1 MSHPVLSRIP
11 LLRVL
16 FPFAMGIIA
25 AQYQNSIW
33 WAALIL
39 LAGIGL
45 YTGLWFIS
53 KKSTAQTIRFRQ
65 RAYGPIFLIIFAIG
79 NIHALLQEPPVVDT
93 AKIEGKTA
101 IARIDDLRHTDFSSI
116 IQATLIQV
124 EDSSTT
130 PIKLQLS
137 TRGCNYTLE
146 AGDIIA
152 FNAHLRPIVNNGN
165 PHETDY
171 AKIQHDKG
179 FIYKQHLRADHLMV
193 MGHHESLLN
202 SITKFRHKLENI
214 LINSNLDSDTQSFM
228 IALLLG
234 DSIHINQETRYAYS
248 CAGVA
253 HILALS
259 GLHMGIFTLLIWM
272 LLYPLDYLRL
282 KKLRFF
288 ITILLLIAFAILT
301 GLSASVVRA
310 TIMTAFVFTGY
321 IFFRKS
327 SPLNA
332 LVAAAIVIL
341 LLTPTALYNAGFQ
354 LSLITVAAIIIFSPK
369 SNQHKHKKN
378 AIISYVKSSITIST
392 IAMLSTIVL
401 TAYYFHSISF
411 ASVISNLLVIPL
423 LTLVMAFGC
432 IFFLLS
438 IAGIE
443 LTMLTNIV
451 NALFHL
457 IDYIV
462 NTINGTGVSHIDN
475 IYMSRLDVVIYYGI
489 IILAAVTIKLKS
501 WRPAIVS
508 GGLLAIGV
516 FMHAYRLY
524 QLPTRGVVLLNS
536 YSSSPVFF
544 FEKNQGYL
552 WVPDIDT
559 VDINKFKRN
568 NAGMLAYQQID
579 SISVVGD
586 SGINLPWAYVHPPFA
601 DICSTRIAIITNKR
615 DKAFSSPQLPK
626 ADIAL
631 ITKRCHAAASEV
643 HDRYQNATLLLSGAI
658 YEPEHE
664 AYIAECDSAHLQY
677 FSLKN
682 MGAWEKYQ

>member
-1 MSHPVLSRIP
+1 MPYPVLSKIP

-16 FPFAMGIIA
+16 IPFATGIVA
-25 AQYQNSIW
+25 AQYQSSIW

-39 LAGIGL
+39 LMGIVL
-45 YTGLWFIS
+45 YTGLWFTS
-53 KKSTAQTIRFRQ
+53 KKNTAQTIRFRQ
-65 RAYGPIFLIIFAIG
+65 RAFAPIFLIIFAIG
-79 NIHALLQEPPVVDT
+79 NIHALLQEPPIIDT
-93 AKIEGKTA
+93 HKIEGKMA
-101 IARIDDLRHTDFSSI
+101 IARIEDLRHTDFSSI
-116 IQATLIQV
+116 IQATLFQV

-130 PIKLQLS
+130 PIKLLLT

-146 AGDIIA
+146 PGDIIT
-152 FNAHLRPIVNNGN
+152 FSAHLRPIVNNGN

-171 AKIQHDKG
+171 AKIQHDRG
-179 FIYKQHLRADHLMV
+179 FIYKQHLRVDHLFKA
-193 MGHHESLLN
+193 GHHQSLMN
-202 SITKFRHKLENI
+202 SITRFRHKLENI
-214 LINSNLDSDTQSFM
+214 IINSSLDSDTQSFM

-234 DSIHINQETRYAYS
+234 DASHIDQETRYAYS

-259 GLHMGIFTLLIWM
+259 GLHMGIFTLLIWI

-282 KKLRFF
+282 KKLRFV
-288 ITILLLIAFAILT
+288 ITMLILVAFAILT

-310 TIMTAFVFTGY
+310 TIMTIFVFTGY

-327 SPLNA
+327 TPLNA
-332 LVAAAIVIL
+332 LIAAAIVIL
-341 LLTPTALYNAGFQ
+341 LITPSALYNAGFQ
-354 LSLITVAAIIIFSPK
+354 LSFITVAAIIIFSPK

-378 AIISYVKSSITIST
+378 AIISYVKSSITISA

-489 IILAAVTIKLKS
+489 VILAAVAIKLKS

-508 GGLLAIGV
+508 GGLLAAGV

-524 QLPTRGVVLLNS
+524 QLPQRGLVVLNS

-544 FEKNQGYL
+544 FEKSQGYL
-552 WVPDIDT
+552 WIPDIDS
-559 VDINKFKRN
+559 VDINKFKRYY
-568 NAGMLAYQQID
+568 AGMLAYQQID
-579 SISVVGD
+579 SISVID
-586 SGINLPWAYVHPPFA
+586 PSGMNQPWAYVNPPFA
-601 DICSTRIAIITNKR
+601 CICGTRIAIITNKR
-615 DKAFSSPQLPK
+615 DKAFSSPQLPET
-626 ADIAL
+626 DIAL

-643 HDRYQNATLLLSGAI
+643 HERYQNATIMLSGGI
-658 YEPEHE
+658 YEPEYE
-664 AYIAECDSAHLQY
+664 EFLAECDSANLQY
-677 FSLKN
+677 YSVKS

>member
-1 MSHPVLSRIP
+1 MPHPVLSRIP

-65 RAYGPIFLIIFAIG
+65 RAYGPTFLIIFAIG

-432 IFFLLS
+432 IFFLFS

-544 FEKNQGYL
+544 FEKSQGYL
-552 WVPDIDT
+552 WVPDIDS
-559 VDINKFKRN
+559 VDANKFKRYY
-568 NAGMLAYQQID
+568 AGMLAYQQID
-579 SISVVGD
+579 SISVID
-586 SGINLPWAYVHPPFA
+586 PSGMNQPWAYVNPPFA
-601 DICSTRIAIITNKR
+601 CICGTRIAAITNKR
-615 DKAFSSPQLPK
+615 DKAFSSPQLPET
-626 ADIAL
+626 DIAL
-631 ITKRCHAAASEV
+631 ITKRCHAAASDV
-643 HDRYQNATLLLSGAI
+643 HERYQNATIMLSGGI
-658 YEPEHE
+658 YEPEYE
-664 AYIAECDSAHLQY
+664 EFLAECDSANLQY
-677 FSLKN
+677 YSVKS

>member
-1 MSHPVLSRIP
+1 MPYPVLSKIP

-16 FPFAMGIIA
+16 IPFATGIVA
-25 AQYQNSIW
+25 AQYQSSIW

-39 LAGIGL
+39 LMGIVL
-45 YTGLWFIS
+45 YTGLWFTS
-53 KKSTAQTIRFRQ
+53 KKNTAQTIRFRQ
-65 RAYGPIFLIIFAIG
+65 RAFAPIFLIIFAIG
-79 NIHALLQEPPVVDT
+79 NIHALLQEPPIIDT
-93 AKIEGKTA
+93 HKIEGKMA
-101 IARIDDLRHTDFSSI
+101 IARIEDLRHTDFSSI
-116 IQATLIQV
+116 IQATLFQV

-130 PIKLQLS
+130 PIKLLLT

-146 AGDIIA
+146 PDDIIT
-152 FNAHLRPIVNNGN
+152 FSAHLRPIVNNGN

-171 AKIQHDKG
+171 AKIQHDRG
-179 FIYKQHLRADHLMV
+179 FIYKQHLRADHLFKA
-193 MGHHESLLN
+193 GHHQSLMN
-202 SITKFRHKLENI
+202 SITRFRHKLENI
-214 LINSNLDSDTQSFM
+214 IINSSLDSDTQSFM

-234 DSIHINQETRYAYS
+234 DASHINQETRYAYS

-259 GLHMGIFTLLIWM
+259 GLHMGIFTLLIWI

-282 KKLRFF
+282 KKLRFV
-288 ITILLLIAFAILT
+288 ITMLILVAFAILT

-310 TIMTAFVFTGY
+310 TIMTIFVFTGY

-327 SPLNA
+327 TPLNA
-332 LVAAAIVIL
+332 LIAAAIVIL
-341 LLTPTALYNAGFQ
+341 LITPSALYNAGFQ
-354 LSLITVAAIIIFSPK
+354 LSFITVAAIIIFSPK

-378 AIISYVKSSITIST
+378 AIISYVKSSITISA

-489 IILAAVTIKLKS
+489 VILAAVAIKLKS

-508 GGLLAIGV
+508 GGLLAAGV

-524 QLPTRGVVLLNS
+524 QLPQRGLVVLNS

-544 FEKNQGYL
+544 FEKSQGYL
-552 WVPDIDT
+552 WIPDIDS
-559 VDINKFKRN
+559 VDINKFKRYY
-568 NAGMLAYQQID
+568 AGMLAYQQID
-579 SISVVGD
+579 SISVID
-586 SGINLPWAYVHPPFA
+586 PSGMNQPWAYVNPPFA
-601 DICSTRIAIITNKR
+601 CICGTRIAAITNKR
-615 DKAFSSPQLPK
+615 DKAFSSPQLPET
-626 ADIAL
+626 DIAL
-631 ITKRCHAAASEV
+631 ITKRCHAAASDV
-643 HDRYQNATLLLSGAI
+643 HERYQNATIMLSGGI
-658 YEPEHE
+658 YEPEYE
-664 AYIAECDSAHLQY
+664 EFLAECDSANLQY
-677 FSLKN
+677 YSVKS